1 MNRTAKCIQMLI
13 LLKNKNIVSIEELAQ
28 KLNTNPRNI
37 REYKK
42 ELVEAGYT
50 IHSYRGSNGGY
61 QLDHRARLILPQL
74 TNEEIHALIHVNEYW
89 NIHRLIFNIET
100 SPNCLSLISSFENTI
115 KIT

>member
-42 ELVEAGYT
+42 ELVDIRFIRIGDRMGNT
-50 IHSYRGSNGGY
+50 N
-61 QLDHRARLILPQL
+61 LI
-74 TNEEIHALIHVNEYW
+74 IVHV
-89 NIHRLIFNIET
+89 
-100 SPNCLSLISSFENTI
+100 
-115 KIT
+115 